1 MVWWKKLLHRNLTC
15 LKSSP
20 YASGEFFLD
29 CNLGPKGVKGL
40 PGRFGHPGHP
50 GLPGP
55 KGDRGFPGQR
65 GTGKQNLCLTLTN

>member
-1 MVWWKKLLHRNLTC
+1 MHQL
-15 LKSSP
+15 LKSLLTTTISLWGF
-20 YASGEFFLD
+20 SLD

-65 GTGKQNLCLTLTN
+65 GTGNRISV